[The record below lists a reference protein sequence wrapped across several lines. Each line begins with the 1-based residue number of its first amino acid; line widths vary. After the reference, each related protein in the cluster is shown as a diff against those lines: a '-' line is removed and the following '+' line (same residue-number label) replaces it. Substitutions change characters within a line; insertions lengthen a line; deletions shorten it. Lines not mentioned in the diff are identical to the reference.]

1 MPPTP
6 IQLPPPLVIT
16 EPHQLQMLIA
26 ELERAGRFALDT
38 ESNSMHAYHYQIC
51 LIQISTDERDVIID
65 PLALRSLEPLGALVA
80 REDIEVTMHAAE
92 NDILLLHKDFGWTFG
107 NIFDTLWAARILG
120 WSHPGLASILK
131 ERFGIILDKRMQRT
145 DWGKR
150 PLSPEQMAYAR
161 LDTHFLLPLR
171 DEMEQELRKM
181 DRWEEAQEVFAELLE
196 IRWQE
201 RESLGFWRLP
211 GARDLSSR
219 QQAVL
224 KALFD
229 WREQRASQR
238 NVPPYRIMRNEVL
251 VTLAREEPRT
261 LQALQQTPGFPKRF
275 PPHLARKVLAVIR
288 RGQQSK
294 PPVYPT
300 RPSGQRLDDDTYAR
314 YEALRRWR
322 TAKARSRQVDPDVV
336 MTNSKLMTIARANP
350 TSLESLAALQILGP
364 WRFKA
369 YGGEILQVL
378 EGVRQEE
385 KGPS

>member
-1 MPPTP
+1 MSSTA
-6 IQLPPPLVIT
+6 IQLPSPQVIT
-16 EPHQLQMLIA
+16 EPSQLDEFVSTLA
-26 ELERAGRFALDT
+26 RARRFALDT

-107 NIFDTLWAARILG
+107 KIFDTLWAARILG

-131 ERFGIILDKRMQRT
+131 ERFGIRLDKRMQRT

-150 PLSPEQMAYAR
+150 PLSPEQLAYAR

-171 DEMEQELRKM
+171 DEMEQELRKAG
-181 DRWEEAQEVFAELLE
+181 RWEEAQEVFAELLT
-196 IRWQE
+196 IRWRE
-201 RESLGFWRLP
+201 RESMGFWRLP
-211 GARDLSSR
+211 GARDLSPR

-238 NVPPYRIMRNEVL
+238 NVPPYRIMRNELL

-275 PPHLARKVLAVIR
+275 PPHLAHKVLAVIR
-288 RGQQSK
+288 RGQHSK

-300 RPSGQRLDDDTYAR
+300 RHSGQRLDDDTYAR

-322 TAKARSRQVDPDVV
+322 TAKAESRQVDPDVV

-350 TSLESLAALQILGP
+350 TSLAALAALQVLGP
-364 WRFKA
+364 WRFKE
-369 YGGEILQVL
+369 YGQEILQVL
-378 EGVRQEE
+378 KRSRFGD
-385 KGPS
+385 KGAS